1 MRLLPLSREAM
12 PPRTSRKDRESRVRP
27 GRLIIFEGPD
37 ESGKTTVSKLLAE
50 EIYRR
55 GQKCVWL
62 AFPGAEPGTLGAEI
76 YALHHD
82 PRFAKAPAL
91 SVQLLHVAAHVEV
104 LERRILPELEK
115 GTWVVLDRYWW
126 STWVYGLASGVNRND
141 LQSALKIEQR
151 HWGRFRPTVAF
162 LFVRDLPNLKIQPSG
177 RVALQ
182 KLYLQL
188 AKTQRRQHPVEI
200 VHNNR
205 VIDDALRDV
214 VTKLFQHSQGS
225 R

>member
-1 MRLLPLSREAM
+1 MSPSSIKK
-12 PPRTSRKDRESRVRP
+12 PRAPRGQA

-82 PRFAKAPAL
+82 VRFAKAPAL

-104 LERRILPELEK
+104 LERRIRPELAQ

-126 STWVYGLASGVNRND
+126 STWVYGLAGGVDRKD
-141 LQSALKIEQR
+141 LRSMLEIEKR
-151 HWGRFRPTVAF
+151 CWGNFQPAMSF
-162 LFVRDLPNLKIQPSG
+162 LFVRDPPNFKTQPPV

-182 KLYLQL
+182 KIYRQL
-188 AKTQRRQHPVEI
+188 ANTERRLHPVEI

-205 VIDDALRDV
+205 AIEDALRV
-214 VTKLFQHSQGS
+214 VTTKLFQHCPVS

>member
-1 MRLLPLSREAM
+1 M
-12 PPRTSRKDRESRVRP
+12 PPRSSRKHRKSRARP
-27 GRLIIFEGPD
+27 GRLVIFEGPD

-82 PRFAKAPAL
+82 VRFAKAPAL
-91 SVQLLHVAAHVEV
+91 SVQLLHVAAHVEA
-104 LERRILPELEK
+104 LERIRPELAK

-126 STWVYGLASGVNRND
+126 STWVYGLAAGADRND
-141 LQSALKIEQR
+141 LRSALEIEQR
-151 HWGRFRPTVAF
+151 QWGRFRPTVAF
-162 LFVRDLPNLKIQPSG
+162 LFARDLPNRKTQPPA

-200 VHNNR
+200 VHNNSA
-205 VIDDALRDV
+205 IDDTLRNV
-214 VTKLFQHSQGS
+214 VTKLFQHCQAS

>member
-1 MRLLPLSREAM
+1 M
-12 PPRTSRKDRESRVRP
+12 PPSSSKHRKS
-27 GRLIIFEGPD
+27 GRLVVFERPN

-50 EIYRR
+50 EICRR

-82 PRFAKAPAL
+82 VRFAKAPAL
-91 SVQLLHVAAHVEV
+91 SVQLLHVAAHIEA
-104 LERRILPELEK
+104 LERRIRPELAR
-115 GTWVVLDRYWW
+115 GTWVILDRYWW
-126 STWVYGLASGVNRND
+126 STWVYGLAAGADRTD
-141 LQSALKIEQR
+141 LRSALEIEQR
-151 HWGRFRPTVAF
+151 QWGRFRPTVAF
-162 LFVRDLPNLKIQPSG
+162 LFVRDLPDLKTQPSA

-182 KLYLQL
+182 RLYLQL
-188 AKTQRRQHPVEI
+188 AKTQRRQHPVDI

-205 VIDDALRDV
+205 AIHDTLRDV
-214 VTKLFQHSQGS
+214 VTKLFQHCQAS

>member
-1 MRLLPLSREAM
+1 MS
-12 PPRTSRKDRESRVRP
+12 PRSTRIRRNSHGQA

-37 ESGKTTVSKLLAE
+37 GSGKTTISKLLAE

-55 GQKCVWL
+55 DKKCIWL

-82 PRFAKAPAL
+82 VRFAEAPAL
-91 SVQLLHVAAHVEV
+91 SVQLLHVAAHVEA
-104 LERRILPELEK
+104 LERRIRPELAQ

-126 STWVYGLASGVNRND
+126 STWVYGLAAGADRKD
-141 LQSALKIEQR
+141 LRSALEIEQR
-151 HWGRFRPTVAF
+151 QWGRFRPAVGF
-162 LFVRDLPNLKIQPSG
+162 LFVRDLPNMKTQPRA

-188 AKTQRRQHPVEI
+188 AKTERRQHPVEI

-205 VIDDALRDV
+205 AINDV
-214 VTKLFQHSQGS
+214 LQDVMSKLSQHCPES